1 MQMHKET
8 LPISERM
15 YARLLKKSKEEGLT
29 VQAYMER
36 LTKEELNW
44 IESLKKGDK

>member
-1 MQMHKET
+1 MHKET
-8 LPISERM
+8 FEIGERM

-36 LTKEELNW
+36 LCKEELNW
-44 IESLKKGDK
+44 IEKTKKGAM

>member
-1 MQMHKET
+1 MHKET

-15 YARLLKKSKEEGLT
+15 YARLVKKSEEEGLT

-36 LTKEELNW
+36 LCKEELNW
-44 IESLKKGDK
+44 IEKTKKGAM

>member
-1 MQMHKET
+1 MQKET

-15 YARLLKKSKEEGLT
+15 YARLVKKSKEEGLT

-44 IESLKKGDK
+44 IEKIKKEAK